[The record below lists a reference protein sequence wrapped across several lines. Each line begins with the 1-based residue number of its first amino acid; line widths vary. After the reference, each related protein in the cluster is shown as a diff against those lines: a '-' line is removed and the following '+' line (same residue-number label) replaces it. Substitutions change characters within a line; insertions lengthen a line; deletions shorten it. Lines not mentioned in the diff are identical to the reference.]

1 MIRKCID
8 FLSSI
13 PPMRLVLVVLSGA
26 YVFQSLESYM
36 YSSELDA
43 PAKPVDLKESYE
55 QLHYRQRQGYMYI
68 GATVVFFGLYM
79 MMRQI
84 NVRAEQQDEIS
95 EACNENS
102 ESDSDNEVSI

>member
-1 MIRKCID
+1 MLQKCID

-26 YVFQSLESYM
+26 YVFQSLESYI
-36 YSSELDA
+36 YSSELEA
-43 PAKPVDLKESYE
+43 PAKPVDLKESFE
-55 QLHYRQRQGYMYI
+55 QLQYRQRQGYIYI

-79 MMRQI
+79 MVRQI
-84 NVRAEQQDEIS
+84 NVRAEQQDEID